1 MSNPKIQQD
10 VDRDRDHDE
19 PKGVSL
25 QALKNI
31 RKEKIDG

>member
-10 VDRDRDHDE
+10 VDHDE
-19 PKGVSL
+19 PKRVSL
-25 QALKNI
+25 RALKTI